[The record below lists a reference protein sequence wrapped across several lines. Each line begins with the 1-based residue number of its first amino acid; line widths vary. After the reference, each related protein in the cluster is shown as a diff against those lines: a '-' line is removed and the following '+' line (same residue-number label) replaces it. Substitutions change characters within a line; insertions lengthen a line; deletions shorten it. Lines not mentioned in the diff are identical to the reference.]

1 MARVQEDRGKA
12 APSQLKVLK
21 KEDNYM
27 QKMSKKQQKGM
38 KNQRKKV
45 KEHPHLK

>member
-1 MARVQEDRGKA
+1 MARVQEDRGRV

-21 KEDNYM
+21 MEDGYM
-27 QKMSKKQQKGM
+27 DKMSKKQQKGM

-45 KEHPHLK
+45 KVHPPQ